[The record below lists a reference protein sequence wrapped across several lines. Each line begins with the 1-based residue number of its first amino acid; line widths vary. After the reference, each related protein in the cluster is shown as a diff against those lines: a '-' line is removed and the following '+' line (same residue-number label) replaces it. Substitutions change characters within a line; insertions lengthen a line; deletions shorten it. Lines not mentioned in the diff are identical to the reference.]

1 MEVEPTSAATS
12 SLTEE
17 EAALYDR
24 QIRLWG
30 ADAQKRLRVAN
41 VLLAGFRGILTEVC
55 KNLVLAGVNN
65 VTILDQDPIRPSDL
79 AAQFFLREE
88 DVGKTRAEALERI
101 QVLNPQAKLTF
112 ESADI
117 ADKDEDYLRAF
128 NVICISNQTL
138 ATIEKVNGICRKHG
152 IPFYAADSF
161 GYRAFFFAD
170 LGGHGYVVEEEKPK
184 EDEKEKENGKRSGA
198 VDAQPPVKRQRT
210 EAEEPP
216 APKTGTVVA
225 ASPLFDIVH
234 KVNWGHASMRR
245 VPKLFFASLLLYMW
259 SGEHGRR
266 PYGLTS
272 DEQARLVELKNAF
285 LKKHNLRD
293 NFLTDDFLL
302 ETARTAGAELSPICA
317 IVGGILGQQ
326 VIKVISAKG
335 EPEVHNLFFYD
346 ARSALGSV
354 EAITV

>member
-1 MEVEPTSAATS
+1 MEVDPTSAATS

-30 ADAQKRLRVAN
+30 ADAQKRLRVAK

-88 DVGKTRAEALERI
+88 DVGKTVPVVHLHIIVCNLLATRTNLIHCLDDDVAPQRAEALERI

-138 ATIEKVNGICRKHG
+138 ATIVR
-152 IPFYAADSF
+152 
-161 GYRAFFFAD
+161 
-170 LGGHGYVVEEEKPK
+170 
-184 EDEKEKENGKRSGA
+184 
-198 VDAQPPVKRQRT
+198 PPH
-210 EAEEPP
+210 P
-216 APKTGTVVA
+216 
-225 ASPLFDIVH
+225 
-234 KVNWGHASMRR
+234 
-245 VPKLFFASLLLYMW
+245 
-259 SGEHGRR
+259 
-266 PYGLTS
+266 
-272 DEQARLVELKNAF
+272 RLVVC
-285 LKKHNLRD
+285 RV
-293 NFLTDDFLL
+293 
-302 ETARTAGAELSPICA
+302 SC
-317 IVGGILGQQ
+317 
-326 VIKVISAKG
+326 
-335 EPEVHNLFFYD
+335 
-346 ARSALGSV
+346 
-354 EAITV
+354 

>member
-1 MEVEPTSAATS
+1 MEAP

-41 VLLAGFRGILTEVC
+41 VLFAGFRGILTEAC

-65 VTILDQDPIRPSDL
+65 VTILDEDPIRPSDL

-88 DVGKTRAEALERI
+88 DVGKTRGAALERI
-101 QVLNPQAKLTF
+101 QVLNPQAKLAF
-112 ESADI
+112 ESANI

-128 NVICISNQTL
+128 HVICVSNQSL
-138 ATIEKVNGICRKHG
+138 DTITKVNIICRKHG
-152 IPFYAADSF
+152 IPFYVAESF
-161 GYRAFFFAD
+161 GYRAFFYTD
-170 LGGHGYVVEEEKPK
+170 LANHSYVVEEEKPR
-184 EDEKEKENGKRSGA
+184 EGEKEKEKSKA
-198 VDAQPPVKRQRT
+198 DTAEEDEQHPVKRQRT
-210 EAEEPP
+210 EGADPP
-216 APKTGTVVA
+216 PPKTGTVLA
-225 ASPLFDIVH
+225 ASLLSDIV
-234 KVNWGHASMRR
+234 VWTNWGLPSMRR
-245 VPKLFFASLLLYMW
+245 VPKLFFALLLLYQW
-259 SGEHGRR
+259 KGEHGGRS
-266 PYGLTS
+266 PSTLSS
-272 DEQARLVELKNAF
+272 DEQTELVAMKNAT
-285 LKKHNLRD
+285 LKKFKLRD

-346 ARSALGSV
+346 ARTAMGLV
-354 EAITV
+354 ETITVDKAV